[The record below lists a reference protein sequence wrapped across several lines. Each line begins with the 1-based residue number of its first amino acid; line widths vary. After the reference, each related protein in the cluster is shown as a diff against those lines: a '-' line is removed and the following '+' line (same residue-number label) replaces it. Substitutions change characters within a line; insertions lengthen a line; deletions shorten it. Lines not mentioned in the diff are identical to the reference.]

1 MNKLRLLAV
10 CLLATFIMSGLVTPI
25 GLLTA
30 SAAEGYGVALTLI
43 ASQFSFFI
51 GGVFIGYIISFF
63 VFDYFK
69 MKTIIIICYVVA
81 IIAIAAIHYHASF
94 TLLPYLL
101 VILGVCASIVVCA
114 GGTLITRIWQGKKRQ
129 SVLVAQDAMFNGGG
143 VIFAY
148 AATFFVG
155 NSYAWSATYMVVAG
169 FFLSVVVLA
178 VISNFDTGEENLA
191 EESQAEVKTEWNIEF
206 ILIGISLM
214 LFLMAKISIFIWAP
228 QFVEQKFTV
237 SSEQSGQLMS
247 NIFMS
252 AFIGSVAG
260 TYIVS
265 KINVKY
271 LLYSLVIL
279 AIVTTW
285 LFTQSPSMDSI
296 LLLGFIFGISISATY
311 NSYVAYGL
319 TFVAS
324 PTHKHI
330 AYLLLVGGL
339 GSSLAPVMSSKA
351 VAASGDVNSAIV
363 MCTLT
368 FLVGFLALLGANIAN
383 TIKLKSKTN

>member
-30 SAAEGYGVALTLI
+30 SAAEGYAVEITLI

-69 MKTIIIICYVVA
+69 MKTIITSCYVIA
-81 IIAIAAIHYHASF
+81 IISIAAIHYHVSF

-101 VILGVCASIVVCA
+101 IVLGICASIVVCA

-148 AATFFVG
+148 VATYFVG
-155 NSYAWSATYMVVAG
+155 NSYVWSATYMVVAG

-178 VISNFDTGEENLA
+178 VMSNFDTGEEKQP
-191 EESQAEVKTEWNIEF
+191 EDSQAEIKTEWNIEF

-285 LFTQSPSMDSI
+285 LFTQSPSMKSI
-296 LLLGFIFGISISATY
+296 LLLGLVFGISISATY

-319 TFVAS
+319 TFVGS

-351 VAASGDVNSAIV
+351 VAISGDVNSAIV

-368 FLVGFLALLGANIAN
+368 FLAGFLSLLSANIAN
-383 TIKLKSKTN
+383 TIKLKGKTN

>member
-1 MNKLRLLAV
+1 MNKLRILAV

-30 SAAEGYGVALTLI
+30 SAAERYGVEITLI

-51 GGVFIGYIISFF
+51 GGVFLGYIFSFF

-69 MKTIIIICYVVA
+69 MKSIIVTCYVIA
-81 IIAIAAIHYHASF
+81 IISIAIIHYHVSF
-94 TLLPYLL
+94 SLLPYLL
-101 VILGVCASIVVCA
+101 VIMGVCASIVVCA
-114 GGTLITRIWQGKKRQ
+114 GGTLITRIWQGKQRQ

-148 AATFFVG
+148 VATFFVG

-169 FFLSVVVLA
+169 FFLSVVILTVL
-178 VISNFDTGEENLA
+178 SSFDIGEKLQL
-191 EESQAEVKTEWNIEF
+191 EEGETEVKTEWNAEF

-228 QFVEQKFTV
+228 QFVEQKFSV
-237 SSEQSGQLMS
+237 SNEQSGQLMS
-247 NIFMS
+247 NIFIA
-252 AFIGSVAG
+252 AFLGSVVG

-271 LLYSLVIL
+271 LLYCLVIL
-279 AIVTTW
+279 AVLTTW
-285 LFTQSPSMDSI
+285 LFTQSPNMDSI

-319 TFVAS
+319 TFVVI
-324 PTHKHI
+324 PTHRHI
-330 AYLLLVGGL
+330 AYLLLAGGL
-339 GSSLAPVMSSKA
+339 GSSFAPVMSSKA
-351 VAASGDVNSAIV
+351 VEISGDVSAAMI
-363 MCTLT
+363 MCTFT
-368 FLVGFLALLGANIAN
+368 FTAGFLALLAANVSN
-383 TIKLKSKTN
+383 SLRMKKLPT